1 MPSLADLKIQLY
13 ADGADFAQMVALNQH
28 PLIKGFTTNP
38 SLLRKAGVS
47 DYCGFAKRV
56 LEMIPD
62 KPISFEVLADDLAEM
77 ERQARKVATWGPHVY
92 VKIPITTTD
101 GTKTLPVIESLSA
114 SGVRVNVTAVMT
126 IQHLYGLGRALRD
139 SPGAIVSIFA
149 GRMADTGID
158 PTELVK
164 VMAYECRTHT
174 QIQTLWASTREVWS
188 IFQADAC
195 GCDLI
200 TLTMDQI
207 AKLDLLGKDLTAYS
221 RETVAQF
228 YADGQKAGLLL

>member
-28 PLIKGFTTNP
+28 PAIRGFTTNP
-38 SLLRKAGVS
+38 SSLLKAGVS

-62 KPISFEVLADDLAEM
+62 KPISFEVLADDLKEID
-77 ERQARKVATWGPHVY
+77 RQARKIATWGPNVF
-92 VKIPITTTD
+92 VKIPVMLTNREHTYHMIQALHDD
-101 GTKTLPVIESLSA
+101 GI
-114 SGVRVNVTAVMT
+114 RVNVTAVMT
-126 IQHLYGLGRALRD
+126 REQVWELGNILIMD
-139 SPGAIVSIFA
+139 TPSIFA
-149 GRMADTGID
+149 GRIADTGVNARKHVAN
-158 PTELVK
+158 L
-164 VMAYECRTHT
+164 
-174 QIQTLWASTREVWS
+174 IQKLRWEGATKTDVLWASTREVWN
-188 IFQADAC
+188 IFDADAC

-207 AKLDLLGKDLTAYS
+207 AKLDLIGKDLTEYS

-228 YADGQKAGLLL
+228 YRDGQRAKLLL